1 MVLVVK
7 NLPANAGDIKEIGSV
22 PGLGRSPGGGYRN
35 PLQYSCLENPVVRG
49 AWQATVHRVAESLTP
64 LKWLCTHTFIGS
76 QTNGIKLFNILCYV
90 LICCVN
96 LLITYFLS
104 YLLNIKQHKNAVF
117 CQFSSPT
124 HSNHLDWNKY
134 LWNKYLFNKQRKT
147 MWKGN
152 AWT

>member
-7 NLPANAGDIKEIGSV
+7 NLPANVGDIKDIGSV
-22 PGLGRSPGGGYRN
+22 PGLGRSPGGGHGN
-35 PLQYSCLENPVVRG
+35 LLQHSCLENPMDRR
-49 AWQATVHRVAESLTP
+49 AWQATVHRISENLTRP
-64 LKWLCTHTFIGS
+64 KWLCTHTFIGS

-104 YLLNIKQHKNAVF
+104 YLLNIKQHKNTVLWR
-117 CQFSSPT
+117 FSSPT

-134 LWNKYLFNKQRKT
+134 LLNKKRKT